1 MARVLIVDD
10 NADIAQVTS
19 RLVTSMGHAVEVVTA
34 PSRFMKTYLLF
45 EPEIILLD
53 IVMPEVDGLEI
64 VRWLA
69 NVNYAGRIV
78 LMSGSEKCMD
88 LAGRLA
94 AAHLCMRVSKLPKP
108 FQLNQLERVIFQAA
122 A

>member
-1 MARVLIVDD
+1 
-10 NADIAQVTS
+10 
-19 RLVTSMGHAVEVVTA
+19 MGHAVEVVTA

-45 EPEIILLD
+45 EAEIILLD